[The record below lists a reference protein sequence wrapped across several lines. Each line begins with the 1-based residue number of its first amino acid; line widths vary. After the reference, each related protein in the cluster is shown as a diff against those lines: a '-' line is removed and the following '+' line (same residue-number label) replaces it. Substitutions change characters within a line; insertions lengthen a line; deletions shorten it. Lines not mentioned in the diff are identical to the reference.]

1 MSDTADTQIRGDEV
15 VETET
20 PNTGTSELLAESL
33 FTAKVREMVKG
44 YKAEILKLEED
55 VRNAV
60 AENFKYL
67 DMPEPGRITGIIEK
81 HISNMNAEILGIKE
95 ELTHFEL
102 DKLYKPKGFDF
113 FMTLRPYGIRFWD
126 IWGRSHGKTNDTN
139 NYFENFFSQSYAW
152 TDVKTNGIGV
162 HWNFGQ
168 VLQACFF
175 SSKYNRLIAAN
186 NWYQQIG
193 GHHAYNWTRN
203 YINDILSTSG
213 SGSVASRGQG
223 LHGIGSV
230 YGYGIPEAGY
240 YLIDMRMRTS
250 TIEYFRMLRA
260 KADGSL
266 TGESNSEL
274 AYRESTGYSNTNPVL
289 HTGDFMG
296 DIAYPCGINSAG
308 DTVDYPGPR
317 DMRFTSEGFW
327 STGIPSY
334 LAAGKWNDFKYPEK
348 GSPDSAYNKCFVY
361 YWTWRD
367 ELPTTQDVKNVEDII
382 KTLIECYTR
391 GYMYYFQNNRNDRIV
406 IPLDK
411 QLNPEIGFP
420 KGCRH
425 EEQVFKNPYK
435 LNENAKIHSGNGR
448 VWNEKILGVSAAEA
462 EEDRRW
468 RAQAIER
475 GEPVMDLN
483 EHCRKYYGDLL
494 NMFMLW
500 GRFARDQKTFHD
512 AQRLASEP
520 DASEKAK
527 KNYETL
533 KRWFYTKYDH
543 YRNKQAAEKV
553 ELFSSDLMRL
563 INSTDMIG
571 ESR

>member
-1 MSDTADTQIRGDEV
+1 MAEQEQSNVEVRGDEV
-15 VETET
+15 VESQT
-20 PNTGTSELLAESL
+20 PNTSGGELLAESL

-44 YKAEILKLEED
+44 YKAEILKLEEE

-67 DMPEPGRITGIIEK
+67 DIPEPGRITGIVEK

-102 DKLYKPKGFDF
+102 DKLYKPDGFDF

-126 IWGRSHGKTNDTN
+126 VWGRSHGRDHNNN
-139 NYFENFFSQSYAW
+139 NYFENFFSQSYA
-152 TDVKTNGIGV
+152 DYAARYSGV
-162 HWNFGQ
+162 GDHWNFGQ

-193 GHHAYNWTRN
+193 GHHTFNWTRDYVN
-203 YINDILSTSG
+203 NLLSTSG
-213 SGSVASRGQG
+213 SGSVAARGSG

-250 TIEYFRMLRA
+250 TLEYFRMLRA
-260 KADGSL
+260 RSDGSL
-266 TGESNSEL
+266 TNEANSEL
-274 AYRESTGYSNTNPVL
+274 AYRESTGSSHANPVL
-289 HTGDFMG
+289 YTGDFMG
-296 DIAYPCGINSAG
+296 DLYPCGVDSAG
-308 DTVDYPGPR
+308 NATGYSGPR
-317 DMRFTSEGFW
+317 NLSYSSEGFW
-327 STGIPSY
+327 SLGIPSY
-334 LAAGKWNDFKYPEK
+334 LAAGKWNDFKWPVK

-367 ELPTTQDVKNVEDII
+367 ELPTTQDVKNVEELI

-391 GYMYYFQNNRNDRIV
+391 GYMYHVQNNRNDKIV

-435 LNENAKIHSGNGR
+435 QNENSMIHSGNKL
-448 VWNEKILGVSAAEA
+448 WNEKILGVSAAEA
-462 EEDRRW
+462 DEDRRW
-468 RAQAIER
+468 RAEAIAR

-512 AQRLASEP
+512 AQRLAMEP
-520 DASEKAK
+520 DASEKTK

-543 YRNKQAAEKV
+543 YRNKQATEKV
-553 ELFSSDLMRL
+553 ELFSADLMRL
-563 INSTDMIG
+563 IDSTDMLG
-571 ESR
+571 EKR